1 MGDSIKTNT
10 PRDGRH
16 HYWIFFFFKKK
27 RLLVFHVQSRA
38 VKHATVGNSSMD
50 GGEIQNRCRSHGS
63 SPHLTCQ
70 SAAGR
75 AASDIG
81 SCHISSLTPGRL
93 DTKWFAFPKACSTDH
108 PSVTECHLPVNNH
121 SQTRL
126 LKVSQKSLPRAAML
140 AVNPTTLW
148 LARPA
153 CSTPSSY
160 RIHESFT

>member
-27 RLLVFHVQSRA
+27 KAVSVSCSISGSKTRYSR
-38 VKHATVGNSSMD
+38 KQQYGW
-50 GGEIQNRCRSHGS
+50 GKIQNRCRSHGS

-93 DTKWFAFPKACSTDH
+93 DTKWFAFPKARSTDH

-121 SQTRL
+121 SETRL
-126 LKVSQKSLPRAAML
+126 LKVSQKSLPRAATL